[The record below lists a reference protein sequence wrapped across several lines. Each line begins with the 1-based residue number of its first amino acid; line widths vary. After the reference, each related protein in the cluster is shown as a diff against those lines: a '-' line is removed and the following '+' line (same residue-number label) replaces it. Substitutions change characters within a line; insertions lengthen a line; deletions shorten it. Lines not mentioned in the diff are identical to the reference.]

1 MIEPRQ
7 HGYFK
12 IHSAN
17 IYYRIYGAGE
27 KTLFFLHGNG
37 EDWTCFRKQIE
48 FFAADY
54 KIVTMD
60 SRGHGNS
67 GTSEKSLTIKQIAM
81 DAVSLIGKL
90 HLEDVTLVGFSDGAN
105 IVLEMALNTDVSYD
119 RLVLAGAN
127 LNPRGVKM
135 RYQLPTIF
143 GHAFFEAGARIWP
156 KLRLKADIIGLMIH
170 EPNIRPERLKK
181 ITAKVLVLAGEKD
194 MIKEKHTK
202 RIAASLPNSTLVI
215 IPQANHFIFGKWGDK
230 VNWVMKMFLDA

>member
-1 MIEPRQ
+1 
-7 HGYFK
+7 
-12 IHSAN
+12 
-17 IYYRIYGAGE
+17 
-27 KTLFFLHGNG
+27 
-37 EDWTCFRKQIE
+37 
-48 FFAADY
+48 
-54 KIVTMD
+54 
-60 SRGHGNS
+60 
-67 GTSEKSLTIKQIAM
+67 
-81 DAVSLIGKL
+81 
-90 HLEDVTLVGFSDGAN
+90 
-105 IVLEMALNTDVSYD
+105 
-119 RLVLAGAN
+119 
-127 LNPRGVKM
+127 M

-230 VNWVMKMFLDA
+230 VNRVMKMFLDA

>member
-67 GTSEKSLTIKQIAM
+67 GTSEKSLTIKQIGRAH
-81 DAVSLIGKL
+81 V
-90 HLEDVTLVGFSDGAN
+90 
-105 IVLEMALNTDVSYD
+105 
-119 RLVLAGAN
+119 
-127 LNPRGVKM
+127 
-135 RYQLPTIF
+135 
-143 GHAFFEAGARIWP
+143 
-156 KLRLKADIIGLMIH
+156 
-170 EPNIRPERLKK
+170 
-181 ITAKVLVLAGEKD
+181 
-194 MIKEKHTK
+194 
-202 RIAASLPNSTLVI
+202 
-215 IPQANHFIFGKWGDK
+215 
-230 VNWVMKMFLDA
+230 